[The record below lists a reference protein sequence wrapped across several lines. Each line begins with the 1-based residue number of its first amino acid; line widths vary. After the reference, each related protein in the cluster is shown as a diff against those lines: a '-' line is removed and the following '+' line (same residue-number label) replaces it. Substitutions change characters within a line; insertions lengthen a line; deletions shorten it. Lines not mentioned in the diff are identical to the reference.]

1 MARAP
6 SAEIVINGDDVYEDL
21 LGTAATLQDLASS
34 VGFAATKGIG
44 MWRFLDA
51 RPKPAPD
58 VYVLYTATGAFSED
72 EQRGLV
78 SRVRAGTG
86 LLALHASNVFATA
99 ESGQG
104 ENYKLVH
111 DLIGSRFSSHGP
123 LPHESRFWVKFD
135 RRHAITQ
142 GLDDFEVAHEHY
154 VIELADP
161 AVEVLAVRE
170 AAEGPEP
177 LLYVRHDGKGRVCYL
192 QLGHDMRVWDEPLVR
207 ALLGRALWWCV
218 GERYPHLKRSSE
230 TERP

>member
-21 LGTAATLQDLASS
+21 LGTAATLQELASS
-34 VGFAATKGIG
+34 VGFATTKGIG

-51 RPKPAPD
+51 RAKPAPD

-99 ESGQG
+99 KSGQG
-104 ENYKLVH
+104 DDHKLVY
-111 DLIGSRFSSHGP
+111 DLIGSRFSSHGLP
-123 LPHESRFWVKFD
+123 PHESRFWVKFD
-135 RRHAITQ
+135 RAHAITH
-142 GLDDFEVAHEHY
+142 GLADFEVTHEHY

-161 AVEVLAVRE
+161 AVEVLAVRQ

-192 QLGHDMRVWDEPLVR
+192 QLGHDMRVWDEPRVR
-207 ALLGRALWWCV
+207 TLLGRTLWWCA
-218 GERYPHLKRSSE
+218 GERHPHAKRFSGP
-230 TERP
+230 ERL